1 MIPQRW
7 IEAYLRFLLRYR
19 GSVTIAVVVITAI
32 FGFALTRMRLHTD
45 FFDFYPKFRTFADA
59 YTDCREQGNNAVG
72 CILPSIVRPGPDPYI
87 KIYTDFRRMFGSA
100 NVLSVI
106 LEVKHGDI
114 YNPETL
120 QKLDRI
126 TKRIVGLKG
135 VVPYQVLSIA
145 HPKVKSIT
153 AREGSLQIRE
163 LFYPEVPKTQEDAD
177 RVKFAVYSTKGV
189 RGIFTSLDDTA
200 AVVHAGFWEEALD
213 FRDLYKNLMELKA
226 QEDDA
231 NHTIYITGFPWLYTS
246 VLQYSSQLLYV
257 FMLTLLTLSFLLYTY
272 FRTWTGIWV
281 PIFSGVLSSVWGLGI
296 AAVLG
301 FNLDPLVLVIPI
313 FLTAR
318 ALSHSVQ
325 SMDRYHEEFYRL
337 KDKHQ
342 AIIVSYSHLF
352 QPAMSGIVTDGIGL
366 LIVAVAP
373 IPLIQKVSIFA
384 SFWIV
389 SIFISVVTLHPIL
402 LSYIDPPPQ
411 THVAAEDKPVP
422 MNIWIARA
430 IMWGLVAAAYALHRS
445 DAVPSLAVAL
455 VLIACMPWWYWSVF
469 GREPLTPRTGAII
482 ACLVA
487 AALVILRL
495 YQLGTIDAVPSS
507 MRAFLLIS
515 PALAWYWLNY
525 GDRAYVA
532 WTRWTI
538 IATQGNRRWIVVGI
552 TVALFLILP
561 MWGWTLKVGDMSPGA
576 ALLFPDHPYN
586 VAWRKLNEKF
596 LGASQLIVI
605 ADTKQ
610 PDGIKSAK
618 TLGEMEEFAD
628 YMQGANGASGSLTII
643 DVVKRLAQLYHD
655 GDPKWGL
662 IPDNPKEI
670 GQLFYVFSSS
680 GTAGDLDRFMDPS
693 GRYGSVLTLFRG
705 YSHDIIKDSIAYGKR
720 FNDGKPGDVEFKF
733 AGGLFGILAAVNEAV
748 EHSYW
753 TNLLLIFFMVFVCL
767 YLTYGSFVAAAL
779 LMIPVVLSQL
789 AAEAMMVIMHI
800 DLNVNSLPIAAAGAG
815 VGVDYGIYH
824 FSRMIDCYDEVGNL
838 DEAVDYA
845 TATTGKAIIFTGTTM
860 IAGTAFFYLSDLKFL
875 AEMGLLLTLLMTF
888 NKFGAL
894 IVVPALVK
902 VIRPAFL
909 IRRVP
914 RPVAQERTPL
924 AAGNVGGG

>member
-19 GSVTIAVVVITAI
+19 GTVTIAVVLLTAL
-32 FGFALTRMRLHTD
+32 FCVALTKMRLHTD
-45 FFDFYPKFRTFADA
+45 FLDFYPKYRTFADA
-59 YTDCREQGNNAVG
+59 FSDCREEGKG
-72 CILPSIVRPGPDPYI
+72 TFSCIIPSIVKPGPNPYI
-87 KIYTDFRRMFGSA
+87 KIYTDFKRMFGSA
-100 NVLSVI
+100 NILSVI
-106 LEVKHGDI
+106 VEVKNGDI
-114 YNPETL
+114 YNPTTL
-120 QKLDRI
+120 QKVDTI
-126 TKRIVGLKG
+126 TKRVVGLKG
-135 VVPYQVLSIA
+135 VVPYQILSIA

-153 AREGSLQIRE
+153 AREGALQIRE
-163 LFYPEVPKTQEDAD
+163 LYYPEVPKTQADAD

-189 RGIFTSLDDTA
+189 RGVFTSLDDTA

-213 FRDLYKNLMELKA
+213 FRDLYASLTELKA

-231 NHTIYITGFPWLYTS
+231 NHTIYITGLPWLYTS
-246 VLQYSSQLLYV
+246 VLQYMEQLMYIFGLTV
-257 FMLTLLTLSFLLYTY
+257 LTLAFLLYTY

-281 PIFSGVLSSVWGLGI
+281 PILSGVLSSIWGLGF

-301 FNLDPLVLVIPI
+301 FNFDPLVLVIPI

-337 KDKHQ
+337 HDKQQ

-366 LIVAVAP
+366 LVVAVAP
-373 IPLIQKVSIFA
+373 IPLIQKVAIFA

-411 THVAAEDKPVP
+411 AHEDPAARKVP
-422 MNIWIARA
+422 MNIWGARA
-430 IMWGLVAAAYALHRS
+430 IMWGLVAGAYFAHKAGWIQS
-445 DAVPSLAVAL
+445 SLL
-455 VLIACMPWWYWSVF
+455 
-469 GREPLTPRTGAII
+469 
-482 ACLVA
+482 
-487 AALVILRL
+487 
-495 YQLGTIDAVPSS
+495 
-507 MRAFLLIS
+507 AFLIIS
-515 PALAWYWLNY
+515 PGLAWYWLHY
-525 GDRAYVA
+525 GDRSYVA
-532 WTRWTI
+532 WSRWTI
-538 IATQGNRRWIVVGI
+538 IATEGNRRWYV
-552 TVALFLILP
+552 VALTIALFILFP
-561 MWGWTLKVGDMSPGA
+561 IWGWTLKVGDMTPGS
-576 ALLFPDHPYN
+576 ALLFPNHPYN
-586 VAWRKLNEKF
+586 IGYHKLNDKF

-610 PDGIKSAK
+610 PDGIKNIA
-618 TLGEMEEFAD
+618 TLSEIEEFSD
-628 YMQGANGASGSLTII
+628 YMQGAEGASGSLTII

-662 IPDNPKEI
+662 IPESPKEI
-670 GQLFYVFSSS
+670 GQLFYVFTSSAS
-680 GTAGDLDRFMDPS
+680 AGDLDRFMDPS
-693 GRYGSVLTLFRG
+693 GRYGTVITLFRG
-705 YSHDIIKDSIAYGKR
+705 YSHDIIKNSIEYGKR
-720 FNDGKPGDVEFKF
+720 FGDGGEGHVDFKF
-733 AGGLFGILAAVNEAV
+733 AGGIFGILAAVNDAV
-748 EHSYW
+748 ENSYW
-753 TNLLLIFFMVFVCL
+753 TNLGLIFFLVFICL
-767 YLTYGSFVAAAL
+767 YLTYGSLIAAAL

-789 AAEAMMVIMHI
+789 AAEAMMVWLHI

-824 FSRMIDCYDEVGNL
+824 FSRMIDAYDEVGDL

-860 IAGTAFFYLSDLKFL
+860 IAATGFFYFSDLKFL

-902 VIRPAFL
+902 VLRPAFL
-909 IRRVP
+909 LDRVP
-914 RPVAQERTPL
+914 RTVLTAEEAR
-924 AAGNVGGG
+924 AATRSLTTDR

>member
-7 IEAYLRFLLRYR
+7 IEAYLKFLLRYR
-19 GSVTIAVVVITAI
+19 GSVTIAIVLFTAM
-32 FGFALTRMRLHTD
+32 FGYSLSKMRMHTD
-45 FFDFYPKFRTFADA
+45 FFDFYPKYRTFADA
-59 YTDCREQGNNAVG
+59 YADCREQGKGAIG
-72 CILPSIVRPGPDPYI
+72 CIMPSILHPGPDPYI

-100 NVLSVI
+100 NILSVI
-106 LEVKHGDI
+106 VEVKNGDI

-120 QKLDRI
+120 QKIDRV
-126 TKRIVGLKG
+126 TKAVTLLKG
-135 VVPYQVLSIA
+135 VVPYQILSIA

-163 LFYPEVPKTQEDAD
+163 IFYPEVPKTQEDAD

-189 RGIFTSLDDTA
+189 RGLYTSLDDTA

-213 FRDLYKNLMELKA
+213 FRELHKSLMALKA

-246 VLQYSSQLLYV
+246 VLEYSTQLLYI
-257 FMLTLLTLSFLLYTY
+257 FGLTLLTLSFLLWTY

-281 PIFSGVLSSVWGLGI
+281 PIFSAVLSSVWGLGI
-296 AAVLG
+296 ASVLG

-325 SMDRYHEEFYRL
+325 SMDRYHEEYYRL
-337 KDKHQ
+337 KDKQ
-342 AIIVSYSHLF
+342 EAIVVSYSHLF

-384 SFWIV
+384 SFWII
-389 SIFISVVTLHPIL
+389 SIFISVVSLHPIL
-402 LSYIDPPPQ
+402 LSYIDPP
-411 THVAAEDKPVP
+411 AEPLQHDQQRKPLVSLWP
-422 MNIWIARA
+422 ARFIVYA
-430 IMWGLVAAAYALHRS
+430 TVAAAV
-445 DAVPSLAVAL
+445 AVHKLGYVHNS
-455 VLIACMPWWYWSVF
+455 M
-469 GREPLTPRTGAII
+469 LT
-482 ACLVA
+482 
-487 AALVILRL
+487 
-495 YQLGTIDAVPSS
+495 
-507 MRAFLLIS
+507 FLLIT
-515 PALAWYWLNY
+515 PVLAWYWVNY
-525 GDRAYVA
+525 GERAYTA

-538 IATQGNRRWIVVGI
+538 LATIGVRRWYVVGL
-552 TVALFLILP
+552 TVFLFIFLP
-561 MWGWTLKVGDMSPGA
+561 IWGWTLKVGDMSPGS

-586 VAWRKLNEKF
+586 VAWKKLNEKF

-610 PDGIKSAK
+610 PDGIKNAK
-618 TLGEMEEFAD
+618 ALGEIEEFSD
-628 YMQGANGASGSLTII
+628 YMQGAEGASGAVTII

-670 GQLFYVFSSS
+670 GQLFYVFTSSAS
-680 GTAGDLDRFMDPS
+680 AGDLDRFMDPS
-693 GRYGSVLTLFRG
+693 GRYGTVLTLFRG
-705 YSHDIIKDSIAYGKR
+705 YSHDIIKNSINFGKR
-720 FNDGKPGDVEFKF
+720 FTDTQSGDLVEFKF
-733 AGGLFGILAAVNEAV
+733 AGGLFGILAAVNDAV
-748 EHSYW
+748 ENSYW
-753 TNLLLIFFMVFVCL
+753 TNLGLIFFMVFFCL
-767 YLTYGSFVAAAL
+767 YLTYGSLVGAAL

-789 AAEAMMVIMHI
+789 AAEAFMVWMNI
-800 DLNVNSLPIAAAGAG
+800 DMNVNSLPVAAAGAG

-824 FSRMIDCYDEVGNL
+824 FSRMIDCYDEVGDL

-860 IAGTAFFYLSDLKFL
+860 IAGTGFFYLSDLKFL

-909 IRRVP
+909 TGRVLHS
-914 RPVAQERTPL
+914 VDHQESAL
-924 AAGNVGGG
+924 AAAKVVSKVVNS

>member
-19 GSVTIAVVVITAI
+19 GSVTLVVVLFTAF
-32 FGFALTRMRLHTD
+32 FGFALTKMRLHTD
-45 FFDFYPKFRTFADA
+45 FFDFYPKFRTFVDA
-59 YTDCREQGNNAVG
+59 YSDCRAQGKGAIG
-72 CILPSIVRPGPDPYI
+72 CVLPSIVRPGPDPYI
-87 KIYTDFRRMFGSA
+87 QIYTDFRRMFGSA
-100 NVLSVI
+100 NILSVI
-106 LEVKHGDI
+106 LEVKNGDI

-120 QKLDRI
+120 QKLDRV
-126 TKRIVGLKG
+126 TKHVVGLKG
-135 VVPYQVLSIA
+135 VVPYQILSIA

-153 AREGSLQIRE
+153 AREGALQIRE
-163 LFYPEVPKTQEDAD
+163 LFYPAVPKTQEDAE
-177 RVKFAVYSTKGV
+177 RVRFAVYSTKGV
-189 RGIFTSLDDTA
+189 RGVFTSLDDTA

-213 FRDLYKNLMELKA
+213 FRDLYKSMMALKA

-246 VLQYSSQLLYV
+246 VLQYANQLLYV
-257 FMLTLLTLSFLLYTY
+257 FGLTVLTLSFLLYTY

-337 KDKHQ
+337 KDKNQ
-342 AIIVSYSHLF
+342 AIIESYSHLF
-352 QPAMSGIVTDGIGL
+352 QPAMSSIVTDGIGL

-384 SFWIV
+384 SFWVI

-411 THVAAEDKPVP
+411 THVAPGEKPVP
-422 MNIWIARA
+422 MNIWAARA
-430 IMWGLVAAAYALHRS
+430 ILWGLVAAAYLFHRRG
-445 DAVPSLAVAL
+445 VIPS
-455 VLIACMPWWYWSVF
+455 IWGIP
-469 GREPLTPRTGAII
+469 
-482 ACLVA
+482 
-487 AALVILRL
+487 
-495 YQLGTIDAVPSS
+495 PS
-507 MRAFLLIS
+507 MVAFLAIS
-515 PALAWYWLNY
+515 PALAWYWLHY

-538 IATQGNRRWIVVGI
+538 AASQGGRRWFVVALA
-552 TVALFLILP
+552 VALFLILP
-561 MWGWTLKVGDMSPGA
+561 IWGWTLKVGDMTPGA
-576 ALLFPDHPYN
+576 ALLFPGHPYN
-586 VAWRKLNEKF
+586 VAYHKLNEKF

-610 PDGIKSAK
+610 PDGIKNAK
-618 TLGEMEEFAD
+618 TLGEIEEFAD

-662 IPDNPKEI
+662 IPDNPHEI
-670 GQLFYVFSSS
+670 GQLFNDFTSS
-680 GTAGDLDRFMDPS
+680 GQAGDLDRFMDPS
-693 GRYGSVLTLFRG
+693 GRYGTVLTLFRD
-705 YSHDIIKDSIAYGKR
+705 YSHDIVKNSIAYGKR
-720 FNDGKPGDVEFKF
+720 FSEGNQGEVEFRF

-753 TNLLLIFFMVFVCL
+753 TNLGLIFFMVFFCL
-767 YLTYGSFVAAAL
+767 YLTYGSFVAAGL
-779 LMIPVVLSQL
+779 LMIPVILSQL
-789 AAEAMMVIMHI
+789 AAEAMMVWLHI
-800 DLNVNSLPIAAAGAG
+800 DLNVNSLPVAAAGAG

-824 FSRMIDCYDEVGNL
+824 FSRMIDAYDEVGDL

-860 IAGTAFFYLSDLKFL
+860 IAGTGFFYLSDLKFL

-909 IRRVP
+909 LSRVP
-914 RPVAQERTPL
+914 RPVPQEAGAL
-924 AAGNVGGG
+924 AASRATHG

>member
-19 GSVTIAVVVITAI
+19 GTVTIVVTI
-32 FGFALTRMRLHTD
+32 FTLIFCVFLTRMHLHTD
-45 FFDFYPKFRTFADA
+45 FLDFYPKYRTFSDA
-59 YTDCREQGNNAVG
+59 FGECREQGKSAFSCVV
-72 CILPSIVRPGPDPYI
+72 PAIVKPGPNPYI
-87 KIYTDFRRMFGSA
+87 KIYTDFKRMFGSA
-100 NVLSVI
+100 NILSVI
-106 LEVKHGDI
+106 VETKNGDI

-120 QKLDRI
+120 QKVDRI
-126 TKRIVGLKG
+126 TKAVVGLKG
-135 VVPYQVLSIA
+135 VVPYQILSIA

-153 AREGSLQIRE
+153 AREGALQIRE
-163 LFYPEVPKTQEDAD
+163 IFYPAVPKTQEDAD

-189 RGIFTSLDDTA
+189 RGIFTALDDTA

-213 FRDLYKNLMELKA
+213 FRDLYKSLTELKA
-226 QEDDA
+226 KEDDA
-231 NHTIYITGFPWLYTS
+231 NHTIYITGLPWLYTS
-246 VLQYSSQLLYV
+246 VLQYTQQLLYIFV
-257 FMLTLLTLSFLLYTY
+257 LTFLTLAFLLYTY

-281 PIFSGVLSSVWGLGI
+281 PVLSGVLSSVWGLGF

-301 FNLDPLVLVIPI
+301 FNFDPLVLVIPI

-337 KDKHQ
+337 HDKQQ

-366 LIVAVAP
+366 LVVAVAP
-373 IPLIQKVSIFA
+373 IPLIQKVAIFA

-411 THVAAEDKPVP
+411 SHENPAAKKVP
-422 MNIWIARA
+422 MNIWAARA
-430 IMWGLVAAAYALHRS
+430 IMYALVAGAYFGTKAGII
-445 DAVPSLAVAL
+445 PSAF
-455 VLIACMPWWYWSVF
+455 IAF
-469 GREPLTPRTGAII
+469 II
-482 ACLVA
+482 
-487 AALVILRL
+487 
-495 YQLGTIDAVPSS
+495 
-507 MRAFLLIS
+507 IS
-515 PALAWYWLNY
+515 PGLAWYWLHY

-532 WTRWTI
+532 WSRWTI
-538 IATQGNRRWIVVGI
+538 VATEGVRRWYVIAI
-552 TVALFLILP
+552 TIALFIIFP
-561 MWGWTLKVGDMSPGA
+561 IWGWTLKVGDMTPGS

-586 VAWRKLNEKF
+586 IGYHKLNDKF

-610 PDGIKSAK
+610 PDGIKNAA
-618 TLGEMEEFAD
+618 TLGEIEEFSD
-628 YMQGANGASGSLTII
+628 YMQGAEGSSGSLTII

-670 GQLFYVFSSS
+670 GQLFYVFTSSAS
-680 GTAGDLDRFMDPS
+680 AGDLDRFMDPS
-693 GRYGSVLTLFRG
+693 GRYGTVITLFRG
-705 YSHDIIKDSIAYGKR
+705 YSHDIIANSIDYGKR
-720 FNDGKPGDVEFKF
+720 FGHGKEGHIDFKF
-733 AGGLFGILAAVNEAV
+733 AGGIFGILAAVNEAV
-748 EHSYW
+748 ENSYW
-753 TNLLLIFFMVFVCL
+753 TNLGLIFFLVFLCL

-779 LMIPVVLSQL
+779 LMIPVILSQL
-789 AAEAMMVIMHI
+789 ASEAMMVWLRI

-824 FSRMIDCYDEVGNL
+824 FSRMIDFVDEGRDL
-838 DEAVDYA
+838 DDAVDHA

-860 IAGTAFFYLSDLKFL
+860 IAGTGFFYLSDLKFL

-902 VIRPAFL
+902 VIRPSFL
-909 IRRVP
+909 LG
-914 RPVAQERTPL
+914 RTPKAVMSAEEAH
-924 AAGNVGGG
+924 AATRSLTTDQ